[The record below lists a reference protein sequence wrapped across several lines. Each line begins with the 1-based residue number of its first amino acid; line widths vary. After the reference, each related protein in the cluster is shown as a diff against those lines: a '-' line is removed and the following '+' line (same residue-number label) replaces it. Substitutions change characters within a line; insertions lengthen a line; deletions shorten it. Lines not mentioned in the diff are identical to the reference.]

1 MTHPIFI
8 HKPAFFCTQMDIC
21 LTSEHEYSKNT
32 YKSPPL
38 KTKPKLS
45 AIRHPQYEFSAVS
58 GLLLATTAIT
68 LAAIPHISRA
78 SEALAVQPVLSAYVR
93 EGLAN
98 NPGLQSQNAKVEVQQ
113 AKLDGLRARYL
124 PSLGLNAR
132 ASVAEG
138 GRTIDFPAGDLL
150 NPVYATLN
158 QQAVAQGQQPRF
170 PTLENQSIPL
180 LRPTEQDTRLTLS
193 GPIYVPQLNA
203 QVEAQKQASRAES
216 AAQRRLREELERDI
230 QIAYWQTAQAQAQV
244 DILQNSLQTLQENER
259 VNQALYKAGNVTLDA
274 PKRAQAERLDVQ
286 VALQKAQSQRQL
298 AQEYLNQLR
307 NANPDAPV
315 QLPGSVDATQKLP
328 LIQTEL
334 KSSMKGSNKYS
345 ASLSQVDRNIKALQA
360 GQQAAQNSYK
370 PTVVYQVDAGY
381 QGKDY
386 NTGPKTGF
394 AQASVVL
401 NWTLADGGIRSNAVR
416 QAQAEKESAES
427 KRIELIRQLHLAR
440 SQARQNLEVSIQSLD
455 ARLAQKEAAEES
467 LRIST
472 RKRDAGE
479 ITQIEFLSAEQIATR
494 ARLGLI
500 NTIYQAQVDRA
511 VWQFNNRQLPDIA
524 TLEKPKTQSKPTA
537 QLTGGEKP

>member
-1 MTHPIFI
+1 MKMRNQAHNG
-8 HKPAFFCTQMDIC
+8 AFFYHRIDNRLMSQ
-21 LTSEHEYSKNT
+21 HKYSNNT
-32 YKSPPL
+32 YISPRPA
-38 KTKPKLS
+38 PMS
-45 AIRHPQYEFSAVS
+45 Q
-58 GLLLATTAIT
+58 
-68 LAAIPHISRA
+68 LAAQASVLLMAILAFIPNARA
-78 SEALAVQPVLSAYVR
+78 SEALAVESILKTYVQ
-93 EGLAN
+93 EGLVN
-98 NPGLQSQNAKVEVQQ
+98 NPGLQSQNAKVEAQQ
-113 AKLDGLRARYL
+113 AKLEGLRARYL

-158 QQAVAQGQQPRF
+158 LQAVAQGQQPRF

-203 QVEAQKQASRAES
+203 QVEAQKQSRQAET

-230 QIAYWQTAQAQAQV
+230 QVAYWQTAQAQAQV

-259 VNQALYKAGNVTLDA
+259 VNQALYKAGTVTLDA
-274 PKRAQAERLDVQ
+274 PKRAQAERLEVQ
-286 VALQKAQSQRQL
+286 VALQKAQSQRNL
-298 AQEYLNQLR
+298 AQEYFNLLR
-307 NANPDAPV
+307 NTQPEAPV
-315 QLPGSVDATQKLP
+315 QLPANPNAAQRLK
-328 LIQTEL
+328 LIQSEL
-334 KSSMKGSNKYS
+334 QDAMKGSTENS
-345 ASLSQVDRNIKALQA
+345 APLSQLERNIEALQA

-370 PTVVYQVDAGY
+370 PTLVYQVDAGY

-401 NWTLADGGIRSNAVR
+401 NWTLIDGGIRSNAVR
-416 QAQAEKESAES
+416 QARAEKESAES

-440 SQARQNLEVSIQSLD
+440 SQARQNLEVSIQTLD
-455 ARLAQKEAAEES
+455 ARMAQKDAAEES

-479 ITQIEFLSAEQIATR
+479 ITQIEFLSAEQVATR

-500 NTIYQAQVDRA
+500 NTIYQAQIDRA
-511 VWQFNNRQLPDIA
+511 VWQFNNRQLPDIV
-524 TLEKPKTQSKPTA
+524 TLNSTSAHALAHPV
-537 QLTGGEKP
+537 GGEKP

>member
-1 MTHPIFI
+1 MTHLKT
-8 HKPAFFCTQMDIC
+8 HQASAFFCAAFDTR
-21 LTSEHEYSKNT
+21 LTSKQKYSKNT
-32 YKSPPL
+32 YISPRPQTKGHSHPL
-38 KTKPKLS
+38 ARATVLS
-45 AIRHPQYEFSAVS
+45 ALRLSSFLLSSAAMPQ
-58 GLLLATTAIT
+58 LAQ
-68 LAAIPHISRA
+68 A
-78 SEALAVQPVLSAYVR
+78 SEALAVQPILNTYVQ

-98 NPGLQSQNAKVEVQQ
+98 NPGLQSQNARVEVQQ

-158 QQAVAQGQQPRF
+158 QQAVAQGQAPRF
-170 PTLENQSIPL
+170 PTLQNQSIPL
-180 LRPTEQDTRLTLS
+180 LRPTEQDTRLSLS

-203 QVEAQKQASRAES
+203 QVEAQKQLSQAES
-216 AAQRRLREELERDI
+216 AAQRRLREELQRDI

-274 PKRAQAERLDVQ
+274 PKRAQAERLEVQ
-286 VALQKAQSQRQL
+286 VALQKAKSQRQL

-307 NANPDAPV
+307 NAEPQAAV
-315 QLPGSVDATQKLP
+315 QLPTNVDAVQKLQ
-328 LIQTEL
+328 LIQAEL
-334 KSSMKGSNKYS
+334 QSSMKGSAENS
-345 ASLSQVDRNIKALQA
+345 APLSQLERNIEALQA

-370 PTVVYQVDAGY
+370 PTLVYQVDAGY

-401 NWTLADGGIRSNAVR
+401 NWTLIDGGIRSNAVR
-416 QAQAEKESAES
+416 QARAEKESAES
-427 KRIELIRQLHLAR
+427 KRTELIRQLHLAR

-455 ARLAQKEAAEES
+455 ARMAQKEAAEES

-479 ITQIEFLSAEQIATR
+479 ITQIEFLSAEQGATR

-500 NTIYQAQVDRA
+500 NTIYQAQVDQA

-524 TLEKPKTQSKPTA
+524 APSSNTA
-537 QLTGGEKP
+537 ANSFAESLANLVGGEKP

>member
-1 MTHPIFI
+1 MTHLNSF
-8 HKPAFFCTQMDIC
+8 HKPAFFCPLLDTC
-21 LTSEHEYSKNT
+21 LTSKQGYSNNT
-32 YKSPPL
+32 YNSPRLRTRP
-38 KTKPKLS
+38 
-45 AIRHPQYEFSAVS
+45 EFLAKKDWASDAFAVAT
-58 GLLLATTAIT
+58 LLLTTA
-68 LAAIPHISRA
+68 LVMAAMPQTGHA
-78 SEALAVQPVLSAYVR
+78 SEALAVQPVLSAYVQ

-98 NPGLQSQNAKVEVQQ
+98 NPGLQSQNAKVEMQQ

-203 QVEAQKQASRAES
+203 QVEAQKQASKAES

-274 PKRAQAERLDVQ
+274 PKRAQAERLEVQ

-345 ASLSQVDRNIKALQA
+345 APLSQLDRNIKALQA

-401 NWTLADGGIRSNAVR
+401 NWTLVDGGIRSNAVR

-427 KRIELIRQLHLAR
+427 KRIELVRQLHLAR
-440 SQARQNLEVSIQSLD
+440 SQARQNLELSIQSLD

-479 ITQIEFLSAEQIATR
+479 ITQIEFLSAEQVATR

-511 VWQFNNRQLPDIA
+511 VWQFNNRRLPEIA
-524 TLEKPKTQSKPTA
+524 TLEKPKAQTKPTA
-537 QLTGGEKP
+537 QSLGGEKP